1 MQQKESIP
9 LRRVRKLYSYKLKS
23 HPDILLLH
31 HLKNVGERCADIV
44 SNKSIDFS
52 YSKADIAYVAK
63 VMGYTHDLGKGTSYF
78 QQYLYDMI
86 LMGKS
91 DVDTELKSHSAL
103 SAIFTYLQ
111 LKDYDKKLALI
122 AFIAVKKHHGSLDNI
137 NSELGSINNYA
148 RNHKKDLKRQIEALC
163 WEEINN
169 IIASLSLKSIDEDLF
184 NVFDEVWDQA
194 DEYEIE
200 LYRNQDIE
208 DYVLFKFLFSVLIF
222 ADKEDAIFHER
233 QSIKYDIPYDIVD
246 WYKKIKFEGSSSNLG
261 DIRNRI
267 YDEAVNSIKVSNKRI
282 MSITVPTGTGKTLT
296 SLAAALNLSNII
308 NDEMKIIYCLPFTSI
323 IDQNYDE
330 YRSMIEK
337 VLGEEKVTNDRLLKH
352 HHLSDFMYFNEEKSF
367 KNNESR
373 FLIENWNSQIIVT
386 TFMQF
391 FETVFSNRNDNI
403 IRYNSLS
410 NSIVLLDEVQTI
422 PYKYW
427 LVINRLFK
435 FMAEKLNMYFIFI
448 TATQPL
454 IFNKQE
460 IEPLIKNEEEY
471 FKSFKRTKL
480 HINHEK
486 LKLNDFLLEM
496 EHMILNNDSKNI
508 LIILNT
514 VKTTQET
521 FKHIKEME
529 LDHTKV
535 YFLSTGIV
543 PKERRRRISEIKES
557 KNRKIVVSTQLIEAG
572 VDIDMDIVVRDMAT
586 LDSINQSAGR
596 CNREYREEYLGDVYL
611 YYITNELGKGYCQY
625 IYDRFL
631 LEMTNKILQD
641 KNVVYEQDYLN
652 LNNDYFRNVYGN
664 MSEDESRKL
673 IEMISTLRFEDVD
686 KNFKLIEKQ
695 NKVSVFIETDEQAI
709 KIWETYTDILREK
722 DLFKRREKFDSIKKE
737 FYDNVINIFKD
748 KVKENEVQGIQHVG
762 FGALKSSYDIDTGY
776 ILEDRDMVF

>member
-1 MQQKESIP
+1 M
-9 LRRVRKLYSYKLKS
+9 YSYKLKS